1 MVSASCI
8 LLCLIFAQ
16 AKIQA
21 QEIAASGLTLQ
32 FIKSQTSGSVDEV
45 ASNVLKVVNRTGR
58 RSVFKIEIATP
69 PNWSRVRT
77 EDRMYNVANNDSL
90 FIPIR
95 VVPEKSATGNV
106 NYFINATA
114 LTGNGVPLASTP
126 WSMQV
131 VKVSRWYASL
141 VKSEVYFPADKKE
154 AQFQLKLRNDGNSAE
169 DVVVLFNPNVK
180 VKILDNQGNPF
191 ADNALPLKLPVDID
205 TTLTFTAQ
213 LDEEAKKENFFTAGA
228 IDSEETN
235 QSEYKVN
242 IQVKDVAGQRAS
254 WGGRVDF
261 KRLEQEHKFKSEYG
275 ESSIPINV
283 EFNTYNVLSQFTNF
297 SLDLSGE
304 ADLGEDRFLRYYYQ
318 TIISSNSIAGTQFLG
333 SYRFAEYRTPK
344 YAVSAGDIGQNMELL
359 LNGTGVKGSYYF
371 DKLGVS
377 AIYVT
382 RPQNGNV
389 NNDLSSIGGSVRYRV
404 MQGLNATAEIVNQDD
419 EFNQVNRNLATFRA
433 NYRLPNQSILDVK
446 LGYSMEDHQPVSGDA
461 FKTPG
466 FGATA
471 RYTGRIQGVSISAQ
485 GRYNSPNY
493 SSQFRGSTDFNT
505 NARYNLTDSKFLGL
519 RVNMNSRNP
528 EIYSKGILFPRRYFA
543 RNSFEGQFGWSTEN
557 GNFVLY
563 PRFQYDEVLDLR
575 TTTTGMGLSF
585 ATNKTQEAK
594 LYTRFF
600 SGFTKALDYENKPYM
615 VARWENTLRYK
626 NLNLSARYYY
636 GPFNVLD
643 NLRVV
648 EDGINPQSLFLSAFA
663 QLNFTKARVS
673 VRPMVTMAYESVLA
687 RWRMNMSPQVTYF
700 SKNGL
705 EFNMT
710 VEYFSIKQGES
721 PLASVNEFGTQ
732 AFNPFNQSNAFL
744 RFGLKKQFNIKKP
757 GKKSHDL
764 EVVVFKDLNGN
775 NKRDQGEE
783 FEKNVIVRVNG
794 QALMTNEEGVV
805 YFRNLPEGKY
815 LVENELLTNAE
826 GWFKSKGI
834 EVDMNSDQAVY
845 IPLKRGVQIV
855 GNILLQKAQYSALGE
870 GGMKLNGIRVTAT
883 DGSGETYTS
892 LTDLSGQF
900 RLYVPFGTYTIRVN
914 EQAIDSQFEFAQSS
928 YTLDVNN
935 LGGNYQLAF
944 YLIEK
949 RRQLNIKKFDNNNDN
964 K

>member
-1 MVSASCI
+1 MVCASCI
-8 LLCLIFAQ
+8 LLCMMAAQ
-16 AKIQA
+16 ANA
-21 QEIAASGLTLQ
+21 QQGTASGLTLQ

-45 ASNVLKVVNRTGR
+45 ASNVLKVVNHTGR
-58 RSVFKIEIATP
+58 TSVFKIEIATP
-69 PNWSRVRT
+69 PNWSRVRE
-77 EDRMYNVANNDSL
+77 EDKMYNVANNDSL

-95 VVPEKSATGNV
+95 VVPEKSAAGNV

-114 LTGNGVPLASTP
+114 LTANGIPLASTP

-131 VKVSRWYASL
+131 VKVSRWFASL
-141 VKSEVYFPADKKE
+141 VKSEVFFPADKKE
-154 AQFQLKLRNDGNSAE
+154 AQFQINLKNNGNSAE
-169 DVVVLFNPNVK
+169 DVVILFNPDVK
-180 VKILDNQGNPF
+180 VKVLDSQGNPYS
-191 ADNALPLKLPVDID
+191 DNSLPLKLPVDID

-228 IDSEETN
+228 IDKEETD
-235 QSEYKVN
+235 QSEYNVN
-242 IQVKDVAGQRAS
+242 VQIKDASGERAS

-261 KRLEQEHKFKSEYG
+261 KKLNQEHKFKSEYG
-275 ESSIPINV
+275 ESTIPINV

-333 SYRFAEYRTPK
+333 SYRFAEYRTNQWS
-344 YAVSAGDIGQNMELL
+344 VSAGDIGQNMELL

-371 DKLGVS
+371 DKLAVS
-377 AIYVT
+377 GIYVT
-382 RPQNGNV
+382 RQQNGNV
-389 NNDLSSIGGSVRYRV
+389 NNNLVSMGASARYRV
-404 MQGLNATAEIVNQDD
+404 LQGLNVTTELVNQDD
-419 EFNQVNRNLATFRA
+419 QFNQVNRNLLNVRA

-446 LGYSMEDHQPVSGDA
+446 AGYSMENHETTTGEK
-461 FKTPG
+461 FTTPG

-471 RYTGRIQGVSISAQ
+471 RYTGRIQGVSVSAQ
-485 GRYNSPNY
+485 GRYNSPNF
-493 SSQFRGSTDFNT
+493 SSQFRGSIDFNT
-505 NARYNLTDSKFLGL
+505 NARYNLTADKYVGL

-528 EIYSKGILFPRRYFA
+528 EIYSKGILFPRRQFT

-557 GNFVLY
+557 GNLVLY

-575 TTTTGMGLSF
+575 TTTTGLGLSF
-585 ATNKTQEAK
+585 ATNKSQEAK
-594 LYTRFF
+594 IYTRFF
-600 SGFTKALDYENKPYM
+600 SGFTKALDYETKPYM
-615 VARWENTLRYK
+615 VARWENSLRYK
-626 NLNLSARYYY
+626 NLNISARYYY

-673 VRPMVTMAYESVLA
+673 IRPMITMAYESVLA
-687 RWRMNMSPQVTYF
+687 RWRANMSPQVTYF
-700 SKNGL
+700 SKSGL

-721 PLASVNEFGTQ
+721 PLANVSEFGTQ
-732 AFNPFNQSNAFL
+732 AFNPFSQSNAFL
-744 RFGLKKQFNIKKP
+744 RFGLKKQFNLKKP

-775 NKRDQGEE
+775 NLRDQGEE
-783 FEKNVIVRVNG
+783 FEKNVIVKVNG
-794 QALMTNEEGVV
+794 QALMTNDEGIV
-805 YFRNLPEGKY
+805 YFRNLPEGEY
-815 LVENELLTNAE
+815 LVENELLTNTE

-834 EVDMNSDQAVY
+834 EVDLKGDQAVY
-845 IPLKRGVQIV
+845 IPLKRGVLIT
-855 GNILLQKAQYSALGE
+855 GNIILQKAQYSALGE
-870 GGMKLNGIRVTAT
+870 GDMKLNGIRVTAN
-883 DGSGETYTS
+883 DGNGGTFTG

-914 EQAIDSQFEFAQSS
+914 EQAVDSQFEFAQSS

-949 RRQLNIKKFDNNNDN
+949 RRQLNIQKFDNKGNN
-964 K
+964 

>member
-1 MVSASCI
+1 MV
-8 LLCLIFAQ
+8 AQ
-16 AKIQA
+16 ANA
-21 QEIAASGLTLQ
+21 QQGTASGLTLQ

-45 ASNVLKVVNRTGR
+45 ASNVLKVVNRSGR
-58 RSVFKIEIATP
+58 TSVFKIEIATP
-69 PNWSRVRT
+69 PNWSRVR
-77 EDRMYNVANNDSL
+77 EEEKMYNVANNDSL

-114 LTGNGVPLASTP
+114 LTGNGIPLASTP

-141 VKSEVYFPADKKE
+141 VKSEVFFPADKKE
-154 AQFQLKLRNDGNSAE
+154 AQFQINLKNNGNSAE
-169 DVVVLFNPNVK
+169 DVVILFNPDVK
-180 VKILDNQGNPF
+180 VKVLDSQGNPYS
-191 ADNALPLKLPVDID
+191 DNSLPMKLPVDID

-228 IDSEETN
+228 IDQETTN
-235 QSEYKVN
+235 QSEYNVN
-242 IQVKDVAGQRAS
+242 VQVKDVTGQRAS

-261 KRLEQEHKFKSEYG
+261 KKLNQEHKFKSEYG
-275 ESSIPINV
+275 ESTIPINL

-318 TIISSNSIAGTQFLG
+318 TIISSNNIAGTQFLG
-333 SYRFAEYRTPK
+333 SYRFAEYRTNQWSL
-344 YAVSAGDIGQNMELL
+344 SAGDIGQNMELL

-371 DKLGVS
+371 DKVGLS

-389 NNDLSSIGGSVRYRV
+389 NNNLNSIGASARYSV
-404 MQGLNATAEIVNQDD
+404 MPGLNATAEVVNQDD
-419 EFNQVNRNLATFRA
+419 EFNQVNRNLATLRA

-446 LGYSMEDHQPVSGDA
+446 AGYSIENHETTTGETFA
-461 FKTPG
+461 TPG

-471 RYTGRIQGVSISAQ
+471 RYTGRIQGVSLSAQ

-505 NARYNLTDSKFLGL
+505 NARYNLTDTKFVGL

-528 EIYSKGILFPRRYFA
+528 EIYSKGVLFPRRQFT

-575 TTTTGMGLSF
+575 TATTGVGLSF

-594 LYTRFF
+594 IYTRFF
-600 SGFTKALDYENKPYM
+600 TGFTKPLDYENKPYM
-615 VARWENTLRYK
+615 VARWENSLRYK
-626 NLNLSARYYY
+626 NLNFSARYYY

-673 VRPMVTMAYESVLA
+673 IRPMFTMAYESVLA
-687 RWRMNMSPQVTYF
+687 RWRANMSPQVTYF
-700 SKNGL
+700 SKSGL

-721 PLASVNEFGTQ
+721 PLGNVNDFGTQ
-732 AFNPFNQSNAFL
+732 AFNPFSQSNAFL
-744 RFGLKKQFNIKKP
+744 RFGLKKTFNLKKP

-775 NKRDQGEE
+775 NVRDQGEE
-783 FEKNVIVRVNG
+783 FEKNVIVKVKG
-794 QALMTNEEGVV
+794 QALMTDEDGVV
-805 YFRNLPEGKY
+805 YFRNLPEGNY
-815 LVENELLTNAE
+815 VVENELLSNTE

-834 EVDMNSDQAVY
+834 EVELNSDQAVF
-845 IPLKRGVQIV
+845 IPLKRGVQIS
-855 GNILLQKAQYSALGE
+855 GSIILQKAQYSALGE
-870 GGMKLNGIRVTAT
+870 GNMKLNGIRVTAT
-883 DGSGETYTS
+883 DANGDTFTG
-892 LTDLSGQF
+892 LTDLSGVF
-900 RLYVPFGTYTIRVN
+900 RLYVPFGTYTVRVN

-935 LGGNYQLAF
+935 LGGNYQMAF

-949 RRQLNIKKFDNNNDN
+949 RRQLNIRKFDNDNN
-964 K
+964 

>member
-1 MVSASCI
+1 MVCASCI
-8 LLCLIFAQ
+8 FLCMILAQ
-16 AKIQA
+16 ANA
-21 QEIAASGLTLQ
+21 QQGTASGLTLQ
-32 FIKSQTSGSVDEV
+32 FVKSQTSGSVDEV
-45 ASNVLKVVNRTGR
+45 ASNVLKVINHTGR
-58 RSVFKIEIATP
+58 TSVFKIEIATP
-69 PNWSRVRT
+69 PNWSRVRD
-77 EDRMYNVANNDSL
+77 EDKMYNVANNDSL

-114 LTGNGVPLASTP
+114 LTANGIPLASTP

-131 VKVSRWYASL
+131 VKVSRWFASL

-154 AQFQLKLRNDGNSAE
+154 AQFQVNIKNNGNSAE
-169 DVVVLFNPNVK
+169 DVVILFNPDIKVK
-180 VKILDNQGNPF
+180 VLDGQGNPF
-191 ADNALPLKLPVDID
+191 SDNSLPMKLPVDID

-228 IDSEETN
+228 IDQEETD

-242 IQVKDVAGQRAS
+242 VQIKDVTGERAS

-261 KRLEQEHKFKSEYG
+261 KRLNQEHKFKSEYG
-275 ESSIPINV
+275 ESTIPINL

-333 SYRFAEYRTPK
+333 SYRFAEYRTNQWSL
-344 YAVSAGDIGQNMELL
+344 SAGDIGQNMELL

-371 DKLGVS
+371 DKLAVS
-377 AIYVT
+377 GIYVS
-382 RPQNGNV
+382 RPQSGNV
-389 NNDLSSIGGSVRYRV
+389 NNNLNSMGASARYRV
-404 MQGLNATAEIVNQDD
+404 LQGLNVTAELVNQDD
-419 EFNQVNRNLATFRA
+419 QFNQVNRNLVNLRA

-446 LGYSMEDHQPVSGDA
+446 AGYSLENHETTTGTK
-461 FKTPG
+461 FTTPG

-471 RYTGRIQGVSISAQ
+471 RYTGRIQGVSVSAQ
-485 GRYNSPNY
+485 GRFNSPNF
-493 SSQFRGSTDFNT
+493 SSQFRGSMDFNT
-505 NARYNLTDSKFLGL
+505 NARYNLTDSKYVGI

-528 EIYSKGILFPRRYFA
+528 EIYSKGVLFPRRQFT

-557 GNFVLY
+557 GNLVLY

-575 TTTTGMGLSF
+575 TTTTGLGLSF
-585 ATNKTQEAK
+585 ATNKSQEAK
-594 LYTRFF
+594 IYTRFF
-600 SGFTKALDYENKPYM
+600 SGFTKALDYETKPYM
-615 VARWENTLRYK
+615 VARWENSLRYK
-626 NLNLSARYYY
+626 NLNFSARYYY

-648 EDGINPQSLFLSAFA
+648 EDGINPQSLFVSAFA

-673 VRPMVTMAYESVLA
+673 IRPMITMAYESVLA
-687 RWRMNMSPQVTYF
+687 RWRANMSPQVTYF
-700 SKNGL
+700 SKSGL

-721 PLASVNEFGTQ
+721 PLASVSEFGTQ
-732 AFNPFNQSNAFL
+732 AFNPFSQSNAFL
-744 RFGLKKQFNIKKP
+744 RFGLKKQFNLKKP

-775 NKRDQGEE
+775 NLRDQGEE
-783 FEKNVIVRVNG
+783 FERNVIVKVNG
-794 QALMTNEEGVV
+794 QALMTNEEGIV
-805 YFRNLPEGKY
+805 YFRNLPEGEY

-834 EVDMNSDQAVY
+834 SVDLNGDQAVY
-845 IPLKRGVQIV
+845 IPLKRGVQIT
-855 GNILLQKAQYSALGE
+855 GNIILQKAQYSALGE
-870 GGMKLNGIRVTAT
+870 GDMKLNGIRVTAT
-883 DGSGETYTS
+883 DGTGETFTG

-900 RLYVPFGTYTIRVN
+900 RLYVPFGSYTIRVN

-944 YLIEK
+944 YLVEK
-949 RRQLNIKKFDNNNDN
+949 RRQLNIQKFDNKDN
-964 K
+964 

>member
-1 MVSASCI
+1 M
-8 LLCLIFAQ
+8 AQ
-16 AKIQA
+16 AQIQA

-32 FIKSQTSGSVDEV
+32 FIKTQTSGSVDEV
-45 ASNVLKVVNRTGR
+45 ASNVLKVVNNTGR
-58 RSVFKIEIATP
+58 TSVFKIEIATP
-69 PNWSRVRT
+69 PNWSRVRA
-77 EDRMYNVANNDSL
+77 EDRMYNVANKDSF

-95 VVPEKSATGNV
+95 VVPEKEAAGNV

-114 LTGNGVPLASTP
+114 MTANGIPLASTP

-131 VKVSRWYASL
+131 VKVSKWFASI

-154 AQFQLKLRNDGNSAE
+154 AQFQINIKNDGNSAE
-169 DVVVLFNPNVK
+169 DVVILFNPDIK

-191 ADNALPLKLPVDID
+191 SDNSLPMKLPVDID

-228 IDSEETN
+228 IDQEETD
-235 QSEYKVN
+235 QSDYKVN
-242 IQVKDVAGQRAS
+242 IQVKDVTGQRAS

-261 KRLEQEHKFKSEYG
+261 KKLEQEHKFKSEYG
-275 ESSIPINV
+275 ESTIPINL

-333 SYRFAEYRTPK
+333 SYRFAEYRTNQWS
-344 YAVSAGDIGQNMELL
+344 VSAGDIGQNMELL

-371 DKLGVS
+371 DKLAVS
-377 AIYVT
+377 GIYVT
-382 RPQNGNV
+382 RPQNGNI
-389 NNDLSSIGGSVRYRV
+389 NNNLNSAGASVRYNV
-404 MQGLNATAEIVNQDD
+404 MQGLNATVELVNQDD
-419 EFNQVNRNLATFRA
+419 QFNQVNRNLATVRA

-446 LGYSMEDHQPVSGDA
+446 MGYSTEGHETAAGDK
-461 FKTPG
+461 FSTPG

-471 RYTGRIQGVSISAQ
+471 RYTGRIQGVSLSAQ

-493 SSQFRGSTDFNT
+493 SSQFRGSLDFNT
-505 NARYNLTDSKFLGL
+505 NARYNLTDTKYVGL

-528 EIYSKGILFPRRYFA
+528 EIYSKGILFPRRQFT
-543 RNSFEGQFGWSTEN
+543 RNSFEGQFGWSTEH
-557 GNFVLY
+557 GNLVLY

-575 TTTTGMGLSF
+575 TTTTGIGLSY

-594 LYTRFF
+594 IYTRFF
-600 SGFTKALDYENKPYM
+600 SGFTKALDYETKPYM
-615 VARWENTLRYK
+615 VARWENSLRYK
-626 NLNLSARYYY
+626 NLNFSARYYY

-673 VRPMVTMAYESVLA
+673 IRPMFTMAYESVLA
-687 RWRMNMSPQVTYF
+687 RWRANMSPQITYF
-700 SKNGL
+700 SKSGL

-721 PLASVNEFGTQ
+721 PLARVSEFGTQ

-744 RFGLKKQFNIKKP
+744 RFGLKKQFNLKKP
-757 GKKSHDL
+757 GKKAHDL

-775 NKRDQGEE
+775 NLRDQGEE
-783 FEKNVIVRVNG
+783 FEKNVIVKVNG
-794 QALMTNEEGVV
+794 QALMTNDEGNV

-815 LVENELLTNAE
+815 TVENELLTNAE

-834 EVDMNSDQAVY
+834 EVDLNSDQAVY
-845 IPLKRGVQIV
+845 IPLKRGVQIT
-855 GNILLQKAQYSALGE
+855 GNIILQKAQYSALGE
-870 GGMKLNGIRVTAT
+870 GSMKLNGIRVTAT
-883 DGSGETYTS
+883 DGNGESYTG
-892 LTDLSGQF
+892 LTDLSGVF

-914 EQAIDSQFEFAQSS
+914 EQAVDSQFEFAQSS
-928 YTLDVNN
+928 YALDINN
-935 LGGNYQLAF
+935 LAPF
-944 YLIEK
+944 V
-949 RRQLNIKKFDNNNDN
+949 DTCA
-964 K
+964 

>member
-1 MVSASCI
+1 MMLA
-8 LLCLIFAQ
+8 FQANAQ
-16 AKIQA
+16 QGS
-21 QEIAASGLTLQ
+21 ASGLTLQ
-32 FIKSQTSGSVDEV
+32 FLKSQTSGSVDEV

-58 RSVFKIEIATP
+58 TSVFKVEIATP
-69 PNWSRVRT
+69 PNWSRVRA
-77 EDRMYNVANNDSL
+77 DDKMYNVANNDSL

-95 VVPEKSATGNV
+95 VVPDKSATGNV

-114 LTGNGVPLASTP
+114 LTGNGIPLASTP

-131 VKVSRWYASL
+131 VKVSRWYASI
-141 VKSEVYFPADKKE
+141 VDSEIYFPADKKE
-154 AQFQLKLRNDGNSAE
+154 AQFQIKLRNDGNSAE
-169 DVVVLFNPNVK
+169 DVMILFNPDVK
-180 VKILDNQGNPF
+180 VKILDMQGNPF
-191 ADNALPLKLPVDID
+191 SDNSLPMKLPVDID

-228 IDSEETN
+228 IDQEETDA
-235 QSEYKVN
+235 SEYNVN

-261 KRLEQEHKFKSEYG
+261 KKLNQEHKFKSNYG
-275 ESSIPINV
+275 ESTIPINV

-333 SYRFAEYRTPK
+333 SYRFAEYRTNQ
-344 YAVSAGDIGQNMELL
+344 YSISAGDIGQNMELL

-371 DKLGVS
+371 DKVGVS
-377 AIYVT
+377 GIYVT
-382 RPQNGNV
+382 RPQNGNL
-389 NNDLSSIGGSVRYRV
+389 NNNLNSIGASVRYQV
-404 MQGLNATAEIVNQDD
+404 MQGLNATAELVNQDD
-419 EFNQVNRNLATFRA
+419 QFNQVSRNLATVRA

-446 LGYSMEDHQPVSGDA
+446 MGYSMENHEPTTGDA
-461 FKTPG
+461 FTTPG
-466 FGATA
+466 YGVTA

-493 SSQFRGSTDFNT
+493 SSQFRGSSDFNT
-505 NARYNLTDSKFLGL
+505 NARYNLTDSKYVGV

-528 EIYSKGILFPRRYFA
+528 EIYSKGVLFPRRQFT
-543 RNSFEGQFGWSTEN
+543 RNSFEGQFGWTSEN

-563 PRFQYDEVLDLR
+563 PRYQYDEVLELR
-575 TTTTGMGLSF
+575 TATTGMGLSF
-585 ATNKTQEAK
+585 ATNKSQDAK
-594 LYTRFF
+594 IYTRFF
-600 SGFTKALDYENKPYM
+600 TGFTKALDYENKPYM
-615 VARWENTLRYK
+615 VARWENSIRYK
-626 NLNLSARYYY
+626 NLNVSARYYY

-673 VRPMVTMAYESVLA
+673 IRPMFTMGYESVLA
-687 RWRMNMSPQVTYF
+687 RWRANIAPQITYF

-705 EFNMT
+705 EFKMAI
-710 VEYFSIKQGES
+710 EYFSIKQGES
-721 PLASVNEFGTQ
+721 PLANVSEFGTQ
-732 AFNPFNQSNAFL
+732 AFNPFSQSNAFL

-757 GKKSHDL
+757 GKKAHDL

-775 NKRDQGEE
+775 NLRDQGEE
-783 FEKNVIVRVNG
+783 FEKNVIVKVNG
-794 QALMTNEEGVV
+794 EALMTNDDGIV
-805 YFRNLPEGKY
+805 YFRNLPEGSY
-815 LVENELLTNAE
+815 VIENELLSNAE

-834 EVDMNSDQAVY
+834 EVDIKSDQAVY
-845 IPLKRGVQIV
+845 VPLKRGVQIT
-855 GNILLQKAQYSALGE
+855 GNIILQKAQYSSLGD
-870 GGMKLNGIRVTAT
+870 GNMKLDGIRVTAT
-883 DGSGETYTS
+883 DNNGESFTS

-900 RLYVPFGTYTIRVN
+900 RLYVPFGSYTIRVN

-935 LGGNYQLAF
+935 QGGNYQLAF

-949 RRQLNIKKFDNNNDN
+949 RRQLNIKRFDNKDN
-964 K
+964 